1 MTQYIESVVRSDVV
15 NSERDRAV
23 DLAYR
28 DYAPDVYRVAYAIL
42 RDADEAIDATHEA
55 FARAWE
61 RWEQYDD
68 RRPLQAWLHG
78 IVVHEAL
85 DQLRR
90 RRVRRVAAKA
100 LGSLSGD
107 HHPATAADMARDVV
121 SRGDVE
127 QALGRLKPETRAVL
141 VLRHYYG
148 YEYAEI
154 AAFLGTKPGSVGST
168 LSRAHAQLRDVLGGK
183 TEPGTHPSDRPAT
196 TPAQRTPPEALR

>member
-1 MTQYIESVVRSDVV
+1 V
-15 NSERDRAV
+15 NSERDRGV

-28 DYAPDVYRVAYAIL
+28 DHAPEVYRVAYAIL

-68 RRPLQAWLHG
+68 RRPLRAWLHG

-90 RRVRRVAAKA
+90 RRVRRVAAQAIGTLTGEQHPTASADFAREIASRGELEHA
-100 LGSLSGD
+100 LG
-107 HHPATAADMARDVV
+107 
-121 SRGDVE
+121 
-127 QALGRLKPETRAVL
+127 QLKPETRAVL

-148 YEYAEI
+148 YEYTEI
-154 AAFLGTKPGSVGST
+154 AAFLGSKPGSVGST
-168 LSRAHAQLRDVLGGK
+168 LSRAHAQLRELLGP
-183 TEPGTHPSDRPAT
+183 EQPDARPSDDRAT
-196 TPAQRTPPEALR
+196 TTHARTTPPEALP

>member
-1 MTQYIESVVRSDVV
+1 MRRSVVSTD
-15 NSERDRAV
+15 RDRAV

-28 DYAPDVYRVAYAIL
+28 DHAPDVYRVAYAIL

-68 RRPLQAWLHG
+68 QRPLRAWLHG

-90 RRVRRVAAKA
+90 RRVRRIAAGAIASLTGERHQATVVDPTRDVLSREDVERA
-100 LGSLSGD
+100 LG
-107 HHPATAADMARDVV
+107 H
-121 SRGDVE
+121 
-127 QALGRLKPETRAVL
+127 LKPETRAVL

-168 LSRAHAQLRDVLGGK
+168 LSRAHAQLRDLLRAEGQ
-183 TEPGTHPSDRPAT
+183 TDAPSRGRPISTT
-196 TPAQRTPPEALR
+196 TPATPPEALR

>member
-1 MTQYIESVVRSDVV
+1 MSSD
-15 NSERDRAV
+15 RDRAV

-28 DYAPDVYRVAYAIL
+28 DHAPDVYRVAYAIL
-42 RDADEAIDATHEA
+42 RDSDEAIDATHEA

-68 RRPLQAWLHG
+68 RRPLRAWLHG

-90 RRVRRVAAKA
+90 RRVRRIAASA
-100 LGSLSGD
+100 LGSLTGENRPPITPD
-107 HHPATAADMARDVV
+107 VAREVA
-121 SRGDVE
+121 SREDVE
-127 QALGRLKPETRAVL
+127 HALSQLKPETRAVL

-154 AAFLGTKPGSVGST
+154 AAFLGSKPGSIGST
-168 LSRAHAQLRDVLGGK
+168 LSRAHAQLREFLTAKD
-183 TEPGTHPSDRPAT
+183 EDRT
-196 TPAQRTPPEALR
+196 TGASIRAAPPEALR